1 MKHIKIF
8 ITIVLLLSGA
18 CFTTSAQ
25 TGTGITFVDNGL
37 KFHILSNEE
46 MTVETYFGS
55 QVGEDGH
62 VTIPSTTTYNGATYT
77 VVRIGWWSFSGK
89 TDLKS
94 IDLPSTITSIESN
107 AFSGCFSLQG
117 ITFPDNLQR
126 IGDFAF
132 SECSSLREVIFPE
145 GLVSIGSMS
154 FADCH
159 NLEHIVIPSSVTT
172 IGGGA
177 FRFSAVES
185 VDIPGSVKEVNG
197 FEYCDQLTEVILHEG
212 TTSIGTT
219 AFFTSSLKEIHLP
232 STITYLGR
240 WAFKDL
246 DDLYIPCHT
255 PPSVYYNGW
264 YYGFIRRQHIPKG
277 TLNHYLARKWM
288 HNYPFVED
296 ETLGVYC
303 DIDRNITGAGSIELD
318 STVVIT
324 NADGF
329 YFVPGGTDLTF
340 TLRPEPKYMIKH
352 VSLNETDITHQLG
365 YGVTLFEDAPNLDL
379 SDKLTEEVAYTIG
392 NMQEAVAINVD
403 YSKNPYSKLSLRQGV
418 GGTLSVRMHCDEH
431 VLMTI
436 VADDD
441 NVFDGVT
448 MNGEPALINDKN
460 IVAVP
465 NLDDPV
471 TIQVNYQQSED

>member
-8 ITIVLLLSGA
+8 ITVALMLSANFMGK
-18 CFTTSAQ
+18 AQ
-25 TGTGITFVDNGL
+25 TGIMFINDGI
-37 KFHILSNEE
+37 KYHILSNED
-46 MTVETYFGS
+46 MTVEVYHCDYL
-55 QVGEDGH
+55 GEDGR
-62 VTIPSTTTYNGATYT
+62 VTIPATITNDGVEYT
-77 VVRIGWWSFSGK
+77 VIQIGGWSFSGR

-94 IDLPSTITSIESN
+94 IDLPSTITSIGTS
-107 AFSGCFSLQG
+107 AFYACS
-117 ITFPDNLQR
+117 
-126 IGDFAF
+126 F
-132 SECSSLREVIFPE
+132 SEINLPSSLKNIYAGAFAECDSLREVIFPE
-145 GLVSIGSMS
+145 GLISIGGLG
-154 FADCH
+154 FGDCQ
-159 NLEHIVIPSSVTT
+159 NLEHIEIPSTVTY

-177 FRFSAVES
+177 FRFSAIKS

-197 FEYCDQLTEVILHEG
+197 FGGCGHLTAVTLHEG
-212 TTSIGTT
+212 TTSIGDG
-219 AFFTSSLKEIHLP
+219 AFNTGSLKEIRLP
-232 STITYLGR
+232 STINYIGMM
-240 WAFKDL
+240 AFNEL
-246 DDLYIPCHT
+246 DDIYIPCPN
-255 PPSVYYNGW
+255 PPKVYYNGW
-264 YYGFIRRQHIPKG
+264 YYGRIKHIHVPKG
-277 TLNHYLARKWM
+277 TYNHYKARPYNEEWE
-288 HNYPFVED
+288 NLVED

-303 DIDRNITGAGSIELD
+303 DIVRNITGAGSVELD
-318 STVVIT
+318 STVVMT

-329 YFVPGGTDLTF
+329 HFVPGGTDLTF

-379 SDKLTEEVAYTIG
+379 SDKLTEKVAYTIS

-403 YSKNPYSKLSLRQGV
+403 YAKNPYSKLSMRQGV
-418 GGTLSVRMHCDEH
+418 GGTLSVRMHCDEP

-471 TIQVNYQQSED
+471 TIQVNYQKSGE

>member
-255 PPSVYYNGW
+255 PPRVYYNGW

-296 ETLGVYC
+296 ET
-303 DIDRNITGAGSIELD
+303 S
-318 STVVIT
+318 
-324 NADGF
+324 
-329 YFVPGGTDLTF
+329 F

-352 VSLNETDITHQLG
+352 VCLNETDITHQLG
-365 YGVTLFEDAPNLDL
+365 YGETLFEDAPNLDL
-379 SDKLTEEVAYTIG
+379 SDKLTEEVSYTIS
-392 NMQEAVAINVD
+392 NIQEAVAINVD
-403 YSKNPYSKLSLRQGV
+403 YAKNPYSKLSLRQGV
-418 GGTLSVRMHCDEH
+418 GGTLSVRMHSDEP

>member
-303 DIDRNITGAGSIELD
+303 DIDRNITGAGSVELD
-318 STVVIT
+318 STVVLT
-324 NADGF
+324 N
-329 YFVPGGTDLTF
+329 V
-340 TLRPEPKYMIKH
+340 
-352 VSLNETDITHQLG
+352 
-365 YGVTLFEDAPNLDL
+365 FEDAPNLDL

-403 YSKNPYSKLSLRQGV
+403 YAKNPYSKLSLRQGV
-418 GGTLSVRMHCDEH
+418 GGTLSVRMHCDEP

-436 VADDD
+436 VADDN

-471 TIQVNYQQSED
+471 TIQVNYHNSGE